1 MDDLG
6 VPLFLEIPLSHCWW
20 KASCTCTSWGPVVYP
35 IIYAGFYTSKRW
47 LFGISS
53 TNSNKSHPATSGSH
67 QALNDDSTEKHMAKV
82 AFVWPNHWGW
92 HFLREEMKVLVIRRA
107 SYLGVASTFQTEIF
121 FYTNLD
127 KKSAFSFD
135 GDLPAFK
142 TDYWLDKNR
151 WWKWNLYFSGVI
163 VLNPE
168 PLT

>member
-1 MDDLG
+1 
-6 VPLFLEIPLSHCWW
+6 
-20 KASCTCTSWGPVVYP
+20 
-35 IIYAGFYTSKRW
+35 
-47 LFGISS
+47 
-53 TNSNKSHPATSGSH
+53 
-67 QALNDDSTEKHMAKV
+67 
-82 AFVWPNHWGW
+82 
-92 HFLREEMKVLVIRRA
+92 MKVLVIRRA